1 MRALLDFLY
10 VHGIKNFEL
19 PPTLEPGIKE
29 KFEKAQAAREEEADK
44 KLKKTMKKFPMN
56 SKKKNRQTT
65 MSSLPN
71 RNCLKFRMIPAM
83 SSGLTMPMN

>member
-44 KLKKTMKKFPMN
+44 KAKENDEKVPYEQQ
-56 SKKKNRQTT
+56 KKNRQTT